1 MTASVNIHPTAIV
14 HANAKLDLGVEVGA
28 YAIID
33 EHVTLGKN
41 TKVHSHAL
49 VTGHTTLGEDNVIYS
64 YASVGNVPQDLK
76 YKGEPTTLE
85 IGNKNIIREYVTMQP
100 GTLTGISTTK
110 IGHGNLFMAYVHIAH
125 DCIVGNNNI
134 FANLTQLSGHVI
146 VGDKIVFGGMTAIH
160 QFTRIGDYAMTGG
173 AAVFG
178 LDLPPFCVAEGN
190 RAGLRGLNTIGLQRA
205 GFNPMT
211 RAAIK
216 KAYKILFVD
225 SHPTTQQAIASL
237 SDDLLAYTE
246 VKMLVDFI
254 LNSKRGVM
262 RPFTERRLHAFL
274 NESVHDKNS
283 SE

>member
-1 MTASVNIHPTAIV
+1 MSESVKIHPTAIV
-14 HANAKLDLGVEVGA
+14 HAHAELDSGVEIGP

-33 EHVTLGKN
+33 EHVKLGKN

-49 VTGHTTLGEDNVIYS
+49 VTGHTTLGEENTIYS

-100 GTLTGISTTK
+100 GTVTGISTTQ

-125 DCIVGNNNI
+125 DCIVGNGNI
-134 FANLTQLSGHVI
+134 FANLTQLSGHVT
-146 VGDKIVFGGMTAIH
+146 VGNKIVFGGMTAIH
-160 QFTRIGDYAMTGG
+160 QFTRIGDYSMTGG

-205 GFNPMT
+205 GFTPAT

-225 SHPTTQQAIASL
+225 SHPTTQQAIANL
-237 SDDLLAYTE
+237 PEDLLAHPQ
-246 VKMLVDFI
+246 VKMMVDFI
-254 LNSKRGVM
+254 LDSKRGVM

-274 NESVHDKNS
+274 NEPTNEKNS
-283 SE
+283 NE